1 MIAVIATLTARPD
14 TADQVAALLEAAA
27 PQCRSDAEPGC
38 LVYQPARSMDDPNV
52 FKVLEVYASAD
63 AIAAHRET
71 PHFQPLR
78 EAFGTMLATTP
89 VVERL
94 AAFG

>member
-1 MIAVIATLTARPD
+1 MIAVIATLTAKPE
-14 TADQVAALLEAAA
+14 TADAVAALLATMA

-38 LVYQPARSMDDPNV
+38 LIYQPTRSLDDPTV

-63 AIAAHRET
+63 AIAAHREA
-71 PHFQPLR
+71 PHFQPVK
-78 EAFGTMLATTP
+78 EAFGTMLAAAP
-89 VVERL
+89 QIERL